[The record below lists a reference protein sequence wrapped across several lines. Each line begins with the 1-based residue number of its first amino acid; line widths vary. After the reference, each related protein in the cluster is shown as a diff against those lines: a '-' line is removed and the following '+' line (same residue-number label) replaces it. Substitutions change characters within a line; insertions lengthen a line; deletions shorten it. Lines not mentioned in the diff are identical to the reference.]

1 MAEKLLAILQ
11 RRRSELAAIEATW
24 ANWSCITEWHAGVRP
39 LITKYFEQQLDHFDE
54 LIKVQWP
61 ISVVWWHDEA
71 AASPGYATPTTND
84 RKAASQK
91 AKLLAHIDALFELIA
106 LEKPTKNSKTR
117 EKQTGSGVFLVH
129 GRDERWVQE
138 VARFVEKFGLKI
150 TILREQPNQGRTV
163 IEKFE
168 DVAADIGFAILLL
181 TGDDRGGFADA
192 APKVFSPRAR
202 QNVILE
208 LGFFLG
214 RLRRSHVC
222 ALYERGVEI
231 PSDYSGVLFVPID
244 ESGGWRLLLA
254 REMKAAGLPIDMNRA
269 I

>member
-1 MAEKLLAILQ
+1 
-11 RRRSELAAIEATW
+11 
-24 ANWSCITEWHAGVRP
+24 
-39 LITKYFEQQLDHFDE
+39 
-54 LIKVQWP
+54 
-61 ISVVWWHDEA
+61 
-71 AASPGYATPTTND
+71 
-84 RKAASQK
+84 
-91 AKLLAHIDALFELIA
+91 
-106 LEKPTKNSKTR
+106 
-117 EKQTGSGVFLVH
+117 
-129 GRDERWVQE
+129 VQE
-138 VARFVEKFGLKI
+138 VARFVEQSGLKI

-168 DVAADIGFAILLL
+168 DVAADIGFAIVLL
-181 TGDDRGGFADA
+181 TGDDRGGLADA
-192 APKVFSPRAR
+192 DPSSYSPRAR

-222 ALYERGVEI
+222 ALYEHGVEI